1 MPPFVYRMPV
11 RFSDVDHAGIV
22 YYPVFLH
29 YFHVTFE
36 ELFRARMGGRSYV
49 SLLDDERVGFPSVSA
64 RCDFKS
70 PLRFGDEA
78 EIEMSVARLGERSV
92 TFRYRV
98 FRAADAD
105 RPERELAA
113 EGENTCA
120 VVDLNVFRAVPV
132 PDQIRT
138 LLADLVGE

>member
-1 MPPFVYRMPV
+1 
-11 RFSDVDHAGIV
+11 
-22 YYPVFLH
+22 
-29 YFHVTFE
+29 
-36 ELFRARMGGRSYV
+36 
-49 SLLDDERVGFPSVSA
+49 VSA

-105 RPERELAA
+105 RPERVLAA

-120 VVDLNVFRAVPV
+120 VVDLSVFRAVPV
-132 PDQIRT
+132 PDRIRT